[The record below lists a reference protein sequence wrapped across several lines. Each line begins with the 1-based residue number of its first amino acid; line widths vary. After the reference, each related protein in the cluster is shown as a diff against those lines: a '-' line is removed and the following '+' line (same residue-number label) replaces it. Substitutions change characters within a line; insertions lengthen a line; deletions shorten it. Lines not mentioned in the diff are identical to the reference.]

1 MTASNLSASRIA
13 RTAARSP
20 MSPTTRRGRFPQIR
34 SMRFSDSG
42 ELFDRLSRIVIAW
55 PAA

>member
-1 MTASNLSASRIA
+1 
-13 RTAARSP
+13 
-20 MSPTTRRGRFPQIR
+20 MSPTTSRGRLPLIV

-42 ELFDRLSRIVIAW
+42 ELFDRLSRIVIVW